1 MHIKGYIAGL
11 GIAAKVAMGAGIAAA
26 ATTGAGAAGVLPAPV
41 QHAMAA
47 TVDAVTPFSLPE
59 PPAPPATTAPPGTAD
74 PGQQTGHRPADSTT
88 TTTTA
93 PKHAGDDQG
102 PLSTPTTRPPAGGGH
117 EGGAAT
123 PTPPFGGGD
132 HGPRPTTTTST
143 TGPKPPGGSHEPVTT
158 TTTRP
163 VKGDAPTS
171 TTTTTT
177 TRPPAHTEIPNP
189 ESLSLSCVPAADA
202 ARVTCT
208 WTKSTSADHATYAL
222 LRTTTGASGRVVS
235 QSPDAVA
242 FTDSTVAAGGAYG
255 YRVISLR
262 ADGTVESH
270 SNLVTVTVAA
280 PAAGSHT

>member
-1 MHIKGYIAGL
+1 MHIKGYVAGL

-47 TVDAVTPFSLPE
+47 AVEAVTPFSLPE
-59 PPAPPATTAPPGTAD
+59 HTSPPVPPGT
-74 PGQQTGHRPADSTT
+74 PGGGRLTGDRPAIPTT

-93 PKHAGDDQG
+93 RKPTGDDHG
-102 PLSTPTTRPPAGGGH
+102 PVAPSPTLPATGSQH
-117 EGGAAT
+117 EPGAAT
-123 PTPPFGGGD
+123 PTPPSGGGE
-132 HGPRPTTTTST
+132 HRPLPTTDTTTSIT
-143 TGPKPPGGSHEPVTT
+143 APGPSGGDHEPVTT

-163 VKGDAPTS
+163 VGGDDPAP
-171 TTTTTT
+171 TTTTTA
-177 TRPPAHTEIPNP
+177 PPVHTESSNP
-189 ESLSLSCVPAADA
+189 ESISLSCVPAADA

-208 WTKSTSADHATYAL
+208 WTKSTNADHAGYAL
-222 LRTTTGASGRVVS
+222 LRTAPGAAGRVVL

-242 FTDSTVAAGGAYG
+242 FTDSSVAAGGTYG

-280 PAAGSHT
+280 PVAGSHI